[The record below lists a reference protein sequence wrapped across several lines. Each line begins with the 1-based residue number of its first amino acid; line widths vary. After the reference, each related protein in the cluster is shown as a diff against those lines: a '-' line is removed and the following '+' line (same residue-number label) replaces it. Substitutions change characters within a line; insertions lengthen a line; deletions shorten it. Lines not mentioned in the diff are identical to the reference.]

1 MKTIVVDDEKAAIEV
16 FKYEASGIDE
26 IDIEGVFYN
35 GCDALDYDGLR
46 NIDLA
51 VLDIGLGGQGM
62 DGLELGSEIKKKNS
76 NIMLI
81 YITGDEKYAMEAI
94 KRDAAGYIVKPYS
107 SDKLR
112 YAVET
117 ARLLSKRNKK
127 KVVARTFGY
136 FDLFVDEKPV
146 MFKSAKA
153 KELLAMLVDRH
164 GGTVTTDQI
173 IGTLWEDRPND
184 VSTQNLCCKIC
195 KTLQKELNDNGIGD
209 MLITARGVRSLDTSK
224 FECDL
229 YKLLDGNK
237 NVAGRYIGEYM
248 MEYSWAENRAA
259 LLERYLSTK

>member
-35 GCDALDYDGLR
+35 GCDALDYDGIR

-51 VLDIGLGGQGM
+51 VLDIGLNGQGM

-94 KRDAAGYIVKPYS
+94 KRDAAGYILKPYS
-107 SDKLR
+107 SEKLR

-127 KVVARTFGY
+127 RVVARTFGY

-153 KELLAMLVDRH
+153 KEPI
-164 GGTVTTDQI
+164 T
-173 IGTLWEDRPND
+173 
-184 VSTQNLCCKIC
+184 STS
-195 KTLQKELNDNGIGD
+195 E
-209 MLITARGVRSLDTSK
+209 
-224 FECDL
+224 
-229 YKLLDGNK
+229 
-237 NVAGRYIGEYM
+237 
-248 MEYSWAENRAA
+248 
-259 LLERYLSTK
+259 

>member
-1 MKTIVVDDEKAAIEV
+1 MKTIIVDDEKAAVEI
-16 FKYEASGIDE
+16 FKYEAKQIDE

-35 GCDALDYDGLR
+35 GNDALEYDGIR
-46 NIDLA
+46 DIDLA
-51 VLDIGLGGQGM
+51 VLDIGLDKDM
-62 DGLELGSEIKKKNS
+62 DGLELGSRIKDKNS

-81 YITGDEKYAMEAI
+81 FITGDEKYAMEAI
-94 KRDAAGYIVKPYS
+94 KCDAAGYIIKPYS
-107 SDKLR
+107 VESLR
-112 YAVET
+112 YAVES

-127 KVVARTFGY
+127 RIVARTFGY

-153 KELLAMLVDRH
+153 KELLAILVDRQ

-195 KTLQKELNDNGIGD
+195 KTLQKELDDNGIGD
-209 MLITARGVRSLDTSK
+209 MLITARGVRSIDTSK

-229 YKLLDGNK
+229 YKLLNGNK
-237 NVAGRYIGEYM
+237 NVADRYIGEYM
-248 MEYSWAENRAA
+248 MEYSWAEDRAA
-259 LLERYLSTK
+259 LLDRYLLTK

>member
-1 MKTIVVDDEKAAIEV
+1 MKTIIVDDEKTAVET
-16 FKYEASGIDE
+16 FKYQAEEIED

-35 GCDALDYDGLR
+35 WSDVLEYDRIR

-51 VLDIGLGGQGM
+51 FLDIRLGDGM
-62 DGLELGSEIKKKNS
+62 DGLELGSKIRDKNS
-76 NIMLI
+76 NIMI
-81 YITGDEKYAMEAI
+81 IFITADERYAMEAI
-94 KRDAAGYIVKPYS
+94 KRGAAGYILKPYS
-107 SDKLR
+107 IDSLK

-127 KVVARTFGY
+127 KIVARTFGY
-136 FDLFVDEKPV
+136 FDLFVDERPV
-146 MFKSAKA
+146 MFKSGKA
-153 KELLAMLVDRH
+153 KELLAMLVDRQ

-195 KTLQKELNDNGIGD
+195 KTLQKELDDNGIGD
-209 MLITARGVRSLDTSK
+209 LLITARGVRSLDTSK

-229 YKLLDGNK
+229 YKMLDGNK
-237 NVAGRYIGEYM
+237 NVADRYIGEYM

-259 LLERYLSTK
+259 LLDRYLSTK